1 MHRIDD
7 ISQVCIVGY
16 ELLLILFGN
25 HSSKKLTVFRK
36 INSQTN
42 RLFKWCSKYYL
53 PCFFLLFL
61 YNYFIIMF
69 YNIIEI
75 LFRLGC
81 SGFCFVFVFFLRQ
94 CILYFCYQL
103 ICRISLYWY
112 FFFNRWPAIHSTGA
126 SSFPTLCLNIP
137 CRNIKLTMIVSI
149 QKWYFSCTCTS
160 SDCWWW

>member
-7 ISQVCIVGY
+7 ISQVSIVAY
-16 ELLLILFGN
+16 QLLLILFGN
-25 HSSKKLTVFRK
+25 HSSLTVFRK

-42 RLFKWCSKYYL
+42 RLFKWRSKYYL

-75 LFRLGC
+75 LFRQGC
-81 SGFCFVFVFFLRQ
+81 SGFCFVFCFFLRQ
-94 CILYFCYQL
+94 VLKTKCILYFCYQL

-112 FFFNRWPAIHSTGA
+112 FFLTNWRQLFNRWPDIHSTGA
-126 SSFPTLCLNIP
+126 SSFPTLCLNIISLQKHKTD
-137 CRNIKLTMIVSI
+137 NDSI
-149 QKWYFSCTCTS
+149 HSEVIL
-160 SDCWWW
+160 

>member
-42 RLFKWCSKYYL
+42 RLFKWRSKYYL

-81 SGFCFVFVFFLRQ
+81 SGFCFVFVFFFWDNAFY
-94 CILYFCYQL
+94 IFVISWFVEYLYTG
-103 ICRISLYWY
+103 I
-112 FFFNRWPAIHSTGA
+112 FFLTGDQPYTPPGPLV
-126 SSFPTLCLNIP
+126 FLPF
-137 CRNIKLTMIVSI
+137 V
-149 QKWYFSCTCTS
+149 
-160 SDCWWW
+160 